1 MTTNKATGAA
11 GVTAG
16 VTGPIAPGS
25 TIGILGGGQLG
36 RMLAAAAAQ
45 LGYRTHV
52 LAPDRESV
60 AAQTASSLTRAD
72 YHNKVVLAD
81 FAAQCDVV
89 TYEFENIATGPV
101 EWLAARV
108 PVHPS
113 PKSLAVA
120 QDRIAEK
127 RFVEEVGGRPA
138 RWRAVADRAALDEAI
153 AAIGTPA
160 VLKTT
165 RFGYDGKGQVR
176 LSSPADADEAW
187 EAIGGP
193 AVLEAFVPF
202 SHEFSIVLVRAADGT
217 ITSYPPPWN
226 EHRDGIL
233 HRSTVP
239 APAIIAAQWTE
250 AAALAG
256 RIADALGHVGV
267 LTCEF
272 FAGADGPV
280 FNEMAPRVHNSGH
293 WTIEGAETSQF
304 ENHIRAICGLP
315 LGPTTL
321 TGDRVEMENLIGD
334 EWLRWPDLIAQ
345 EGAHLHLY
353 GKRETRAGRKMGHVT
368 RLARTPR

>member
-1 MTTNKATGAA
+1 MTAL
-11 GVTAG
+11 
-16 VTGPIAPGS
+16 PPGS

-36 RMLAAAAAQ
+36 RMLASAAAD

-89 TYEFENIATGPV
+89 TYEFENIDVGPV
-101 EWLAARV
+101 AWLADRV

-113 PKSLAVA
+113 PRSLEVA

-138 RWRAVADRAALDEAI
+138 RWAAVTSRAELDAALAT
-153 AAIGTPA
+153 IGTPA
-160 VLKTT
+160 VMKTT
-165 RFGYDGKGQVR
+165 RFGYDGKGQTR
-176 LSSPADADEAW
+176 IASPAEADAAW
-187 EAIGGP
+187 EAIGAP

-202 SHEFSIVLVRAADGT
+202 THEFSIVLVRTTDGAM
-217 ITSYPPPWN
+217 TSYPPPWN

-233 HRSTVP
+233 HRSTLP
-239 APAIIAAQWTE
+239 APAEIAAQWTE
-250 AAALAG
+250 AAALTG

-272 FAGADGPV
+272 FASAEGPV

-293 WTIEGAETSQF
+293 WTIEGAATSQF
-304 ENHIRAICGLP
+304 ENHVRAICGLP
-315 LGPTTL
+315 LGDTKVVAE
-321 TGDRVEMENLIGD
+321 RVEMENLVGD
-334 EWLRWPDLIAQ
+334 EWEKWPALIA
-345 EGAHLHLY
+345 EPDAHLHLY

-368 RLARTPR
+368 RLVR